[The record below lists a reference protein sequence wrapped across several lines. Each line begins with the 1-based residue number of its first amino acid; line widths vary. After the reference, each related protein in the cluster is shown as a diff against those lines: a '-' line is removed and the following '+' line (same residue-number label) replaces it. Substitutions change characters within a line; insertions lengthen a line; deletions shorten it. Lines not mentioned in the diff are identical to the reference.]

1 MKKTLSE
8 IVDVISNEAK
18 SKRTNAEYGGER
30 GDGGASKLEE
40 ELFLFVE
47 GIRACSDAYID
58 EFNKILSPGSEFK
71 VPEQWVKYFIEE
83 DKEYEDYLRLKEKF
97 EKRKDSGKSFFNPLI
112 TY

>member
-18 SKRTNAEYGGER
+18 SKRTNTTGGER
-30 GDGGASKLEE
+30 GDSASKLEE
-40 ELFLFVE
+40 ELNLFVE

-58 EFNKILSPGSEFK
+58 EFNKILSPDSEFK
-71 VPEQWVKYFIEE
+71 VPDKWVKYFIEE

-97 EKRKDSGKSFFNPLI
+97 EKKEI
-112 TY
+112 TK

>member
-18 SKRTNAEYGGER
+18 SKRTNTTGGER

-40 ELFLFVE
+40 ELNLFVE
-47 GIRACSDAYID
+47 GIRSCSDAYID

-71 VPEQWVKYFIEE
+71 VPDQWVKYFIEE

-97 EKRKDSGKSFFNPLI
+97 EKKEI
-112 TY
+112 TK

>member
-40 ELFLFVE
+40 ELNLFVE

-71 VPEQWVKYFIEE
+71 VPDQWVKYFIEE

-97 EKRKDSGKSFFNPLI
+97 EKKDSGKSSWSI
-112 TY
+112 SRY